1 VAKKLLLNTMTSK
14 NTFHNLRSRLYAW
27 LVLVVFLASAFSSIS
42 VELCHQIMHIPDYL
56 SQSVTMHDRSHS
68 HQDHTHRWMGQQ
80 TNQGSEDQ
88 LNETNNEIKLQLI
101 KPSQANAISCSIF
114 YRSPLIIY
122 DLILNSEI
130 KDIPVPPPLF
140 V

>member
-1 VAKKLLLNTMTSK
+1 VAKKLLLNKMTSK
-14 NTFHNLRSRLYAW
+14 NTFQSLRFRLYAW

-42 VELCHQIMHIPDYL
+42 VELCHQILHIPDYL
-56 SQSVTMHDRSHS
+56 SQFVTVHDRSHS
-68 HQDHTHRWMGQQ
+68 HQDHTHRWMAQH
-80 TNQGSEDQ
+80 TDQGSEDQ
-88 LNETNNEIKLQLI
+88 LNEINNPIKLQLI
-101 KPSQANAISCSIF
+101 KPSQSNAIRCSIF
-114 YRSPLIIY
+114 YKRPLNIY